1 MGRKDSRELDKHF
14 EILNDDTCVGNVY
27 NITDN
32 VKNIKKLYEAA
43 NDLNCDLTDAL
54 IYWGEKGLDIGDIA
68 IIVDIPKTKLQKIMD
83 KGENDFELGQK
94 SIEARYYRAYLT
106 GMKAYEVKV
115 AENAGKREPM
125 KMLAVINPSK
135 YSDKVT
141 DKYELPSLHLHFGD
155 REEKIVIEEERNDEE
170 DD

>member
-1 MGRKDSRELDKHF
+1 MGRKNSKQYKNKDYF
-14 EILNDDTCVGNVY
+14 LNEDTDVGNVY
-27 NITDN
+27 NITEN
-32 VKNIKKLYEAA
+32 VKNIKKLYETA
-43 NDLNCDLTDAL
+43 NDLNCDLTDVL

-68 IIVDIPKTKLQKIMD
+68 IIAGMPKAKLQKIMD
-83 KGENDFELGQK
+83 KGENDFELGQR
-94 SIEARYYRAYLT
+94 SIEAGYYRAYIT

-125 KMLAVINPSK
+125 KMLGVINPSK

-155 REEKIVIEEERNDEE
+155 KEEKIVIEEERNDEE

>member
-14 EILNDDTCVGNVY
+14 EILNDDTSVGNVY

-43 NDLNCDLTDAL
+43 NDLNSDLTDVL

-68 IIVDIPKTKLQKIMD
+68 IIAGMPKAKLQKIMD

-94 SIEARYYRAYLT
+94 SIEAGYYRAYLT

-125 KMLAVINPSK
+125 KMLGVINPSK

-155 REEKIVIEEERNDEE
+155 REDIVIEERNDEE
-170 DD
+170 ND